1 MRSFRFGLLILLS
14 VVTSSVVVSAS
25 DQFFLNPVG
34 TIILDAGH
42 GGRDPGAIGETDNNG
57 VSGLVYEKDI
67 TLALVQ
73 QVGAILHELYQD
85 IQIAYT
91 RTGDEYVSLGERTHY
106 ANSLPYTD
114 GKSKI
119 FVSIHVNAANTEAA
133 SGYEIWKLREYVY
146 KDFYETNIS
155 ESGLVQLTAEL
166 NEDLNRELDIAT
178 AVLASSIESAL
189 QVSLS
194 DDIRDRGIK
203 QGMFYVLEHA
213 VMPSVLIEAGF
224 ITNDGDC
231 SLLRS
236 KQYQEQ
242 LSFAIASGIA
252 AYIEKV
258 H

>member
-1 MRSFRFGLLILLS
+1 MRSFRFLVLMLLS
-14 VVTSSVVVSAS
+14 VITSSIAVSAS

-42 GGRDPGAIGETDNNG
+42 GGRDPGAIGEMNG
-57 VSGLVYEKDI
+57 TGGSELVYEKDI
-67 TLALVQ
+67 TLALAL
-73 QVGAILHELYQD
+73 QVGAILHELYED

-91 RTGDEYVSLGERTHY
+91 RTEDEYVSLWERTHY
-106 ANSLPYTD
+106 ANSLPYID

-166 NEDLNRELDIAT
+166 NEDLNGELDIAT
-178 AVLASSIESAL
+178 DILATSIESAL

-194 DDIRDRGIK
+194 DDMRDRGIK

-213 VMPSVLIEAGF
+213 VMPSVLIETGF
-224 ITNDGDC
+224 ITNDRDS

-236 KQYQEQ
+236 NQYQER

-252 AYIEKV
+252 AYIERV